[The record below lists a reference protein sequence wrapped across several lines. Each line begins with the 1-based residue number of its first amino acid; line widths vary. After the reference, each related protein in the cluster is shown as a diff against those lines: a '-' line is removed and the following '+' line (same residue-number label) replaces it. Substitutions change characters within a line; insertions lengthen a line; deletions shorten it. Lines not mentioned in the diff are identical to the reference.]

1 MSTPLTAQSNPGR
14 TEKFDVKAFAL
25 ELRQDIQ
32 QNRIRLPTLPTLSLE
47 ALLVVNDAASNMTDI
62 GKIIGKDTSMAT
74 RLVRYANSPLYGGV
88 HKVTSVK
95 GAVIRIGVDA
105 VRSAILNLAMHDVF
119 TTHHTLIQDRME
131 GLWKHSV
138 AVAIRAV
145 LLASY
150 FKQLDRGEAMLAGLI
165 HDVGTIPVLIK
176 ASEYSVLLDKGSNL
190 DKLVSHLHMTLGR
203 FILSFWNFEPFLV
216 EVAGSHDNMDRDSRG
231 EDVDYL
237 DIIQVA
243 NVLSYDGTDHPYTR
257 LDLAHIP
264 VFEKLGIDLIEEV
277 RQKMAAGEYES
288 ELTIALQ

>member
-1 MSTPLTAQSNPGR
+1 
-14 TEKFDVKAFAL
+14 
-25 ELRQDIQ
+25 
-32 QNRIRLPTLPTLSLE
+32 
-47 ALLVVNDAASNMTDI
+47 
-62 GKIIGKDTSMAT
+62 
-74 RLVRYANSPLYGGV
+74 
-88 HKVTSVK
+88 
-95 GAVIRIGVDA
+95 
-105 VRSAILNLAMHDVF
+105 
-119 TTHHTLIQDRME
+119 
-131 GLWKHSV
+131 
-138 AVAIRAV
+138 
-145 LLASY
+145 
-150 FKQLDRGEAMLAGLI
+150 
-165 HDVGTIPVLIK
+165 VLIK

-216 EVAGSHDNMDRDSRG
+216 EVAGSHDNLDRDSRG

>member
-1 MSTPLTAQSNPGR
+1 MSIPLTAHSDPGK
-14 TEKFDVKAFAL
+14 TEKFDIKAFAL
-25 ELRQDIQ
+25 ELRQDIE

-47 ALLVVNDAASNMTDI
+47 ALLVVNDAASNMADI
-62 GKIIGKDTSMAT
+62 ARIIGKDTSMAT

-95 GAVIRIGVDA
+95 GAVVRIGVEA

-119 TTHHTLIQDRME
+119 TTHLKPIQERME

-145 LLASY
+145 LLSSY
-150 FKQLDRGEAMLAGLI
+150 FKQLDSGEAMLAGLI

-176 ASEYSVLLDKGSNL
+176 AKEYPVLLDKGSNL
-190 DKLVSHLHMTLGR
+190 DKLVSHLHMSLGK
-203 FILSFWNFEPFLV
+203 FILSHWNFEPFLV
-216 EVAGSHDNMDRDSRG
+216 EVAGSHDKLDRDSRG
-231 EDVDYL
+231 KDVDYV

-257 LDLAHIP
+257 LDLSKIP
-264 VFEKLGIDLIEEV
+264 VFEKLGLDLIEEV
-277 RQKMAAGEYES
+277 RQKMAAGDYES

>member
-1 MSTPLTAQSNPGR
+1 MNIPLTAQSNPGKP
-14 TEKFDVKAFAL
+14 EKFDVKAFAL
-25 ELRQDIQ
+25 ELRQDIE

-95 GAVIRIGVDA
+95 GAVIRIGVNA

-165 HDVGTIPVLIK
+165 HDVGIIPVLIK
-176 ASEYSVLLDKGSNL
+176 ASEYSVLLEKGSNL
-190 DKLVSHLHMTLGR
+190 DKLVSHLHMTLGK
-203 FILSFWNFEPFLV
+203 FILSFWNFDPFLV
-216 EVAGSHDNMDRDSRG
+216 EVAGSHDNLDRDSRG

-243 NVLSYDGTDHPYTR
+243 NVLSYDGTDHPYTQ
-257 LDLAHIP
+257 LDLSEIP